1 MRKIDEEE
9 EKYWLMANML
19 LPCFGVNYKKESLY
33 IESAVHDRFADRL
46 RNDKEFLA
54 EFRRAKKRLTQSGLV
69 TMIATGELPEDFRTD
84 ILIKVVLL
92 QRLNIMHSALLY
104 PKVERELDK
113 IFELIEQRLIQNRAD
128 WCAAH
133 GKNKGKKGGFHES

>member
-1 MRKIDEEE
+1 MRSTYYNEE

-19 LPCFGVNYKKESLY
+19 LPCFGVNQKKESLY
-33 IESAVHDRFADRL
+33 LESFAQDRFATRL

-69 TMIATGELPEDFRTD
+69 TMSTNGELPEEIKTNAV
-84 ILIKVVLL
+84 IKVVLL

-104 PKVERELDK
+104 PQIEKSLDGV
-113 IFELIEQRLIQNRAD
+113 FNFIEQRLIQIRAE

-133 GKNKGKKGGFHES
+133 GKNKGGEFHES

>member
-19 LPCFGVNYKKESLY
+19 FPCFGVNSRKESLY
-33 IESAVHDRFADRL
+33 LESAVHDRFADRL
-46 RNDKEFLA
+46 RNDKGFLA

-69 TMIATGELPEDFRTD
+69 TMIATGELPEEFRTD

-113 IFELIEQRLIQNRAD
+113 IFELIEQRLIQIRAD

-133 GKNKGKKGGFHES
+133 GKNKEKEEGFHES